1 MSNGKSWMFNHS
13 FLCQLIKIDIPHLKL
28 NEKGGINIASII
40 AFSFQNKYNKRALN
54 EKEKTLTAC

>member
-1 MSNGKSWMFNHS
+1 M
-13 FLCQLIKIDIPHLKL
+13 DIPHLKL
-28 NEKGGINIASII
+28 NEKGGISIASII